1 MRIISAIVCGSIY
14 LLPVVANSADNTE
27 TASMHVSLE
36 VVKSCTLNAN
46 DLNFSRHS
54 SDEAGEIKAST
65 QVDIICTNGTPFTL
79 FAGSSD
85 ATENGTFWLKPE
97 NNEAGAKN
105 IAWKLYADEGKKA
118 QITSIQGLTDT
129 GTGSRQTETLYGVID
144 AGALTTA
151 QAGTYADDVTLN
163 LVY

>member
-1 MRIISAIVCGSIY
+1 MKIISAIVCSSLC
-14 LLPVVANSADNTE
+14 LLSVVANSADNTE

-46 DLNFSRHS
+46 DLNFSRHG
-54 SDEAGEIKAST
+54 SDETVEIKAST
-65 QVDIICTNGTPFTL
+65 QVEIICTNGTPFTL
-79 FAGSSD
+79 FAASRD
-85 ATENGTFWLKPE
+85 ASENGTFWLKPE
-97 NNEAGAKN
+97 NNEAGIKN
-105 IAWKLYADEGKKA
+105 IAWKLYADEGKKS

-129 GTGSRQTETLYGVID
+129 GTGSKQIENLYGFID
-144 AGALTTA
+144 SGALTTA